1 MRASWQ
7 TKLIIDISLFITTIF
22 IMKKTKTIF
31 LALVVLPA
39 LLAALPVHTNETITI
54 AELYANKTVY
64 QGKTVRLHGKVVKY
78 NPNIMGKNWV
88 HIQDGSE
95 YEGKNDLTI
104 TTSMTTKV
112 GDEITVEG
120 TVVLNKDLGAGYFYE
135 ILLEDATI
143 VKE

>member
-1 MRASWQ
+1 MQ
-7 TKLIIDISLFITTIF
+7 KLKII
-22 IMKKTKTIF
+22 IF
-31 LALVVLPA
+31 LLAVWS
-39 LLAALPVHTNETITI
+39 LAAAGLPLQPDETISI

-88 HIQDGSE
+88 HIQDGTE
-95 YEGKNDLTI
+95 HEGKNDLTV

>member
-1 MRASWQ
+1 MNANWQ
-7 TKLIIDISLFITTIF
+7 TKLIIDLSLFTTTIS
-22 IMKKTKTIF
+22 IMKKTRTIF
-31 LALVVLPA
+31 LALVVLPV
-39 LLAALPVHTNETITI
+39 LLAALPVHTNETISI

-64 QGKTVRLHGKVVKY
+64 AGKSVRLHGKVVKY

-88 HIQDGSE
+88 HIQDGTE
-95 YEGKNDLTI
+95 HEGKNDLTV
-104 TTSMTTKV
+104 TTKMTTKV
-112 GDEITVEG
+112 GEEITVEG

>member
-1 MRASWQ
+1 
-7 TKLIIDISLFITTIF
+7 
-22 IMKKTKTIF
+22 MKKTKTIF
-31 LALVVLPA
+31 LALVVLPV

-88 HIQDGSE
+88 HIQDGTE
-95 YEGKNDLTI
+95 HEGKNDLTA
-104 TTSMTTKV
+104 TTGMTTKV
-112 GDEITVEG
+112 GDEITIEG

>member
-1 MRASWQ
+1 
-7 TKLIIDISLFITTIF
+7 
-22 IMKKTKTIF
+22 MKKTKTIF
-31 LALVVLPA
+31 LVFVVLPA
-39 LLAALPVHTNETITI
+39 LLAGLPAQITETISI

-88 HIQDGSE
+88 HIQDGTE
-95 YEGKNDLTI
+95 HEGKNDLTA
-104 TTSMTTKV
+104 TTGMTTKV
-112 GDEITVEG
+112 GDEITIEG